1 MNQDLVMDAIGYL
14 DADILAKHL
23 MKKQL
28 LKFRLKKLK
37 TVKRSVV
44 IAACLCIIMI
54 ASVLVAS
61 FMIEGNKPS
70 SQVGLETG
78 FKPSGSM
85 DSAPLPWSFC
95 AFKSETNV
103 FDIDDV
109 TLDVYFGGNF
119 FEGVDTIRE
128 NSKSYP
134 SFELYFENDQGKECF
149 VKRIDE
155 NFISEKYSCELIC
168 DKDWNLIEIKYNY
181 HETLTIPAELF
192 TEEKGMIWFVARGV
206 NTHEPEDGMRNIA
219 GNVLLYEVK
228 DGKVILTAQESYIR
242 ENYNEKNK

>member
-1 MNQDLVMDAIGYL
+1 MSQELIMDAIGYL
-14 DADILAKHL
+14 DTDILAEHL
-23 MKKQL
+23 RQKERLRNK
-28 LKFRLKKLK
+28 LKKGISIWKLSA
-37 TVKRSVV
+37 V
-44 IAACLCIIMI
+44 AACLCIII
-54 ASVLVAS
+54 AAS
-61 FMIEGNKPS
+61 LLITNFMIEGNNWGAPG
-70 SQVGLETG
+70 GLETG
-78 FKPSGSM
+78 FKPPSGSIN
-85 DSAPLPWSFC
+85 SAPLSWSFC

-109 TLDVYFGGNF
+109 TLDVYFGGNYS
-119 FEGVDTIRE
+119 EGVDTIRE

-181 HETLTIPAELF
+181 HETMTIPAELF
-192 TEEKGMIWFVARGV
+192 TNESGYIWFVARGV
-206 NTHEPEDGMRNIA
+206 NTHEPEDGMRNIV

-228 DGKVILTAQESYIR
+228 DGKVILTTQEHYMR
-242 ENYNEKNK
+242 VD

>member
-1 MNQDLVMDAIGYL
+1 MNKDVFVDAVGYL
-14 DADILAKHL
+14 DTDILAEHL
-23 MKKQL
+23 RQKERLRNKFKKG
-28 LKFRLKKLK
+28 KSIWKLSA
-37 TVKRSVV
+37 V
-44 IAACLCIIMI
+44 AACLSIIII
-54 ASVLVAS
+54 ASFLITNL
-61 FMIEGNKPS
+61 MIDWNDLGTPG
-70 SQVGLETG
+70 GLETG

-119 FEGVDTIRE
+119 SEGVYTIRE

-155 NFISEKYSCELIC
+155 NFISEKYSCEWIC

-181 HETLTIPAELF
+181 ISVF
-192 TEEKGMIWFVARGV
+192 YI
-206 NTHEPEDGMRNIA
+206 
-219 GNVLLYEVK
+219 LY
-228 DGKVILTAQESYIR
+228 
-242 ENYNEKNK
+242 